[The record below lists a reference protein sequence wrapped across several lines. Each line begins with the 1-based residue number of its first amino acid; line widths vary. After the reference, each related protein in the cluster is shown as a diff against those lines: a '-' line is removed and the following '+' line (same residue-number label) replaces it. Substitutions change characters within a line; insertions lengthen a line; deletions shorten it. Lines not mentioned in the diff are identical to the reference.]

1 MRPRL
6 GSIVGPH
13 ADVVGGVAFDGVGTH
28 PSLVG
33 VWAIVTPASYM
44 GVWGMR
50 PRLGS
55 IVGSHAG
62 AVGDGG
68 GDCG

>member
-1 MRPRL
+1 M
-6 GSIVGPH
+6 
-13 ADVVGGVAFDGVGTH
+13 
-28 PSLVG
+28 
-33 VWAIVTPASYM
+33 TPASHM

-62 AVGDGG
+62 AVGDDAFDGVGAHPILRVGVGDPRLLHGG
-68 GDCG
+68 VGHATPIG